1 MLAQYVFGST
11 VSLSLADT
19 HTHTH
24 KELGKNKLERLLNAS
39 YINSMKDKKSEQV
52 ILLACMKLKN

>member
-11 VSLSLADT
+11 VSLSLA

-24 KELGKNKLERLLNAS
+24 KLGKNKLEELLNAS
-39 YINSMKDKKSEQV
+39 YINPMKDKKLDQV
-52 ILLACMKLKN
+52 IFLECMKLKN

>member
-11 VSLSLADT
+11 VSLSLAHT

-24 KELGKNKLERLLNAS
+24 KELGKNKLEKLLNAS
-39 YINSMKDKKSEQV
+39 YINPMKDKKLEQV
-52 ILLACMKLKN
+52 IFLACMKLKN